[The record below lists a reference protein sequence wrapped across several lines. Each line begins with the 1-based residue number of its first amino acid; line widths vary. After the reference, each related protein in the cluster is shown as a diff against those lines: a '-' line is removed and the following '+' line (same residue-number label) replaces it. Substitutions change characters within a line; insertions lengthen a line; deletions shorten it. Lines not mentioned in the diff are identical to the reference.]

1 MEELSLKVIENGK
14 EIIYEVIATY
24 HDDNTNKNYVVY
36 TDKSINKDRKLN
48 IFYSLY
54 ELKNNKIILVETSDI
69 EDKKIGLELIK
80 KIGNML

>member
-54 ELKNNKIILVETSDI
+54 GLKNNEIILVETSDI